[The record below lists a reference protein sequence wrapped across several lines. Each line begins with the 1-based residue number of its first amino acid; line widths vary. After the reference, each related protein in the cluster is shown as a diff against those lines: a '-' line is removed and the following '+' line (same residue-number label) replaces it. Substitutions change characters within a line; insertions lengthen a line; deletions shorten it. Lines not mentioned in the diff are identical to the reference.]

1 MITVSTRRRGVVAAL
16 AVGAVATVGLSA
28 CASPS
33 SSNGGGGGS
42 SSISLVGFSTPKPA
56 YDALSKAF
64 EQTAAGKGV
73 SFAPTYGPSGTESK
87 AVLAGQ
93 QDADYVALST
103 GGDMTA
109 LVPSKVASGWDSTP
123 TKGFGADSVVV
134 IVVRPGNPLHITGW
148 DDLTK
153 PGVQI
158 VTPDPAS
165 SGSAKWNLLA
175 AYEHV
180 ISEGGTASQASAY
193 VTKFFANVKSRA
205 ESGSIAASQ
214 FEAGT
219 GNVLISYESEAIAA
233 KQAGAKL
240 DYIVPKESM
249 LIQTPVAVT
258 KTAPKAA
265 KSFLSYVESSAGQKI
280 FASNGWR
287 PALSGVNPGTVK
299 GANDPSNPYPTVQKL
314 TTIAQLGGWDKV
326 NDQFFGTSGIITKIE
341 GS

>member
-1 MITVSTRRRGVVAAL
+1 MITVSTRRRGAVAAL

-28 CASPS
+28 CSSPS
-33 SSNGGGGGS
+33 SSGGGGS
-42 SSISLVGFSTPKPA
+42 SSIALVGFSTPKPA
-56 YDALSKAF
+56 YDALSAAF
-64 EQTAAGKGV
+64 EKTSAGKGV
-73 SFAPTYGPSGTESK
+73 SFSPTYGPSGTESK
-87 AVLAGQ
+87 AVLAGTQ
-93 QDADYVALST
+93 PADYVALST

-134 IVVRPGNPLHITGW
+134 IVVRQGNPLHITGW

-153 PGVQI
+153 PGVKI

-180 ISEGGTASQASAY
+180 ISEGGTPAAASAY
-193 VTKFFANVKSRA
+193 VKKFFANVTSRA
-205 ESGSIAASQ
+205 ESGSVAASQ

-233 KQAGAKL
+233 RAAGEKL
-240 DYIVPKESM
+240 DYIVPKESV

-265 KSFLSYVESSAGQKI
+265 KSFLSFVESSAGQKI
-280 FASNGWR
+280 FASTGWR

-299 GANDPSNPYPTVQKL
+299 GANDASNPYPTVQKL
-314 TTIAQLGGWDKV
+314 TTIDQLGGWDKV
-326 NDQFFGTSGIITKIE
+326 NTKFFGDTGIITKIE